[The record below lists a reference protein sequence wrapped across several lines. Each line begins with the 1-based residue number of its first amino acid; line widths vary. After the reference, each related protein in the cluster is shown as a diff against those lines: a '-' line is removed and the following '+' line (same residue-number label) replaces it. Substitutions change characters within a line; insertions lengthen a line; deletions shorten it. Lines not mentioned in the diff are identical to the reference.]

1 MKGGQ
6 IDRQTKKEKLKRSK
20 TAKEGEERKK
30 VKGKRK
36 KTNRKEG
43 EEARKTD

>member
-6 IDRQTKKEKLKRSK
+6 IDRQTKKEKLNRSK
-20 TAKEGEERKK
+20 TGKEGEEIKK
-30 VKGKRK
+30 VKGRRK

-43 EEARKTD
+43 EKERKTD